1 MRRVVPRAI
10 ALALL
15 FVLAVPALAL
25 ATQVEAL
32 SLRELTRDADRI
44 VVGTVIEQDAH
55 YDDLDRIV
63 TDATIRVEDTLYG
76 PSESTIVVRHI
87 GGVVGGLGL
96 RVAGEEP
103 YSTGSRM
110 LLFLRTFDS
119 GDVGPVFRPVG
130 MSQGEMPVVDADAG
144 EMILPGG
151 AGVTIVERTPGGR
164 LLPGAPALASP
175 VPRDELLARVRDLV
189 REVHP

>member
-1 MRRVVPRAI
+1 MRRALSRLS
-10 ALALL
+10 LALL
-15 FVLAVPALAL
+15 FVLALPALAL

-32 SLRELTRDADRI
+32 SLRELTEGADRI
-44 VVGTVIEQDAH
+44 VVGTVIDEDAH

-63 TDATIRVEDTLYG
+63 TDSTIRVEDTLYG

-87 GGVVGGLGL
+87 GGAVGGLGL

-103 YSTGSRM
+103 YAMGDRM

-130 MSQGEMPVVDADAG
+130 MSQGEMPIVARDAG
-144 EMILPGG
+144 E
-151 AGVTIVERTPGGR
+151 VV
-164 LLPGAPALASP
+164 LPGAAGVSVVARAADGRLTPAPPAITAP
-175 VPRDELLARVRDLV
+175 VERDELLARVRDLV
-189 REVHP
+189 AEVHP